1 MEQYFSYYKNEIDN
15 FLNNNDYSDK
25 YVYGGSTEKTS
36 IKRKN
41 EHIRDKDPEECNSNW
56 KIKKITSLN
65 ITDEL
70 TITQYEK
77 LVKKIENYLI
87 NKLYEK
93 YYLNCKNAMKLN
105 NKPKQTGGNGITVN
119 QNDNIIFYIF
129 YGI

>member
-25 YVYGGSTEKTS
+25 YVYGGATEKTS

-77 LVKKIENYLI
+77 LVKK
-87 NKLYEK
+87 
-93 YYLNCKNAMKLN
+93 
-105 NKPKQTGGNGITVN
+105 
-119 QNDNIIFYIF
+119 
-129 YGI
+129 